1 MLFCV
6 TKFCSCVCV
15 PSGDRPVEGTQLLTR
30 ESLSCCPYVTT
41 RNSEPISLQFVA
53 LVFYQ
58 HYSTQYSVG
67 EIGQMKYRTM

>member
-6 TKFCSCVCV
+6 VRFCSCVYV
-15 PSGDRPVEGTQLLTR
+15 LSEDTNVDGTQLLAH
-30 ESLSCCPYVTT
+30 ESLSYCPHVPT

-58 HYSTQYSVG
+58 YFSTQCCLG
-67 EIGQMKYRTM
+67 EIGQMKYLKM

>member
-6 TKFCSCVCV
+6 MKFCSCVYAT
-15 PSGDRPVEGTQLLTR
+15 SGDRTVDGTQLLAR
-30 ESLSCCPYVTT
+30 ESLSCCPHVTT

-58 HYSTQYSVG
+58 HFSTQYCLG
-67 EIGQMKYRTM
+67 EIGQMK